1 VKLSKA
7 LTLLIAV
14 SLSFGCALT
23 PDYEAPDLSEP
34 TTFVQPV
41 DAGESI
47 ANVDWFEIFV
57 DPELVIHIQTALDQ
71 NRERAVALARI
82 AEARQLVTIVRAGRF
97 PFLNFGASATRGLQ
111 STSIVP
117 GAVESNEFEIAAGMV
132 FELDIWQRFARSNEA
147 ALADLL
153 ATEAGYR
160 SITIRIVADVAATY
174 FFLLDLDARL
184 QIAKNTV
191 ENHTGSLTIVEAR
204 FDQGVVPLIDVN
216 RAEVQLAFA
225 EASVAALER
234 DVLQT
239 QNALR
244 VLLGGF
250 PGPVAR
256 GNPLV
261 DWEATRQVPTGLPAD
276 LLQRRPDLVAA
287 ERILAAETARIGVAE
302 ALRWPSISL
311 TGTIGL
317 ASDELSGL
325 NSSDAKIWDVGAD
338 IFSPIFNSGRL
349 KAQAEAQ
356 RARAEQALFI
366 YEGAARQAFREVED
380 ALIAVRTYRVELAAL
395 TRQVNATQNVARLS
409 QARYVSG
416 TVGFL
421 EVLDAER
428 DFFGAQL
435 AESAARQ
442 GAIVSLVRLYEA
454 LGGGWVIDQ

>member
-1 VKLSKA
+1 
-7 LTLLIAV
+7 V
-14 SLSFGCALT
+14 S
-23 PDYEAPDLSEP
+23 
-34 TTFVQPV
+34 
-41 DAGESI
+41 
-47 ANVDWFEIFV
+47 
-57 DPELVIHIQTALDQ
+57 
-71 NRERAVALARI
+71 RR
-82 AEARQLVTIVRAGRF
+82 
-97 PFLNFGASATRGLQ
+97 
-111 STSIVP
+111 
-117 GAVESNEFEIAAGMV
+117 
-132 FELDIWQRFARSNEA
+132 
-147 ALADLL
+147 
-153 ATEAGYR
+153 
-160 SITIRIVADVAATY
+160 
-174 FFLLDLDARL
+174 
-184 QIAKNTV
+184 
-191 ENHTGSLTIVEAR
+191 
-204 FDQGVVPLIDVN
+204 
-216 RAEVQLAFA
+216 
-225 EASVAALER
+225 
-234 DVLQT
+234 
-239 QNALR
+239 
-244 VLLGGF
+244 
-250 PGPVAR
+250 
-256 GNPLV
+256 
-261 DWEATRQVPTGLPAD
+261 VPTGLPAD

-409 QARYVSG
+409 QARYASG

-435 AESAARQ
+435 AESALRQ